1 MDFLRLTVRACRST
15 QLMPR
20 VIKGRPR
27 ASHIRFQRRAFA
39 EQLNAHDPAEQKVE
53 PSAVKH
59 NNDQGPSNVR
69 RVQSTRADP
78 KLPYVEIP
86 GRKPYHPVFLRDS
99 CTCPKCVD
107 PSSRQKN
114 FQTTDIP
121 SNIKA
126 KSIEVLPEEKCVKIK
141 WENDIPGFGAEHVS
155 AFSDNFLNI
164 HTNSFNLR
172 QDRYETTKVRLWN
185 KESITKELE
194 YVDFEEYMKDDKVL
208 FRATRLLVTHGL
220 LLVRGVPESEKSV
233 EDLAGR
239 FGNIRDTFYGR
250 TWDVKSVPQAKNVAY
265 THQFLGLHMDLLY
278 MTNPPGFQ
286 FLHCLKN
293 SCEGGNSLFADSFQ
307 AAYTISPHSRRTL
320 SDPRNAIAYHYRN
333 AGEHYYFQHPLIEWT
348 EGTKDHENGTTKNA
362 IKYINYSP
370 PFQAPHI
377 SVGDDQQNY
386 FPGFLKA
393 LRAFAEKVENEENLF
408 EYRLKEGECVIF
420 NNRRVL
426 HGRRQFDAAV
436 GERWLKGTYVDTD
449 VVMSRW
455 RVLAEKYRLMNVS
468 VRAGDKDAKRANG
481 PNQGPD
487 ADAAAT

>member
-1 MDFLRLTVRACRST
+1 M
-15 QLMPR
+15 
-20 VIKGRPR
+20 
-27 ASHIRFQRRAFA
+27 
-39 EQLNAHDPAEQKVE
+39 
-53 PSAVKH
+53 
-59 NNDQGPSNVR
+59 
-69 RVQSTRADP
+69 
-78 KLPYVEIP
+78 
-86 GRKPYHPVFLRDS
+86 
-99 CTCPKCVD
+99 
-107 PSSRQKN
+107 
-114 FQTTDIP
+114 
-121 SNIKA
+121 
-126 KSIEVLPEEKCVKIK
+126 
-141 WENDIPGFGAEHVS
+141 
-155 AFSDNFLNI
+155 
-164 HTNSFNLR
+164 
-172 QDRYETTKVRLWN
+172 RLWN

-208 FRATRLLVTHGL
+208 FRAAKFLVTHGL

-250 TWDVKSVPQAKNVAY
+250 TWDVKSVPEAKNVAY

-307 AAYTISPHSRRTL
+307 AAYSVSSRSRRTL

-333 AGEHYYFQHPLIEWT
+333 AGEHYYFRHPLIEWT
-348 EGTKDHENGTTKNA
+348 DGTKDNQNEPTEA
-362 IKYINYSP
+362 IKHINYSP

-377 SVGDDQQNY
+377 SVGDDQQKY

-393 LRAFAEKVENEENLF
+393 LRAFANTVEKEENLF

-468 VRAGDKDAKRANG
+468 ARAGDKDAKKVNT